1 MPLPGLVYI
10 VGDCARC
17 ASLPLLPRVAL
28 ACGSSAEVGRSATRW
43 SFDSSSR
50 SSDCPLPAGCSALG
64 RGTSGAEVG
73 RSATRSPWRSSTSLA
88 TTASKSCVLGTTKN
102 HARTLPD
109 TTRSAGRADGLTR
122 AVSCSPR
129 HAPAA
134 ARFLRSGRLERSFE
148 VCRGLAGAAA
158 QNPPGEV
165 VKTVC
170 QKKELF

>member
-109 TTRSAGRADGLTR
+109 TTRSAGREDGLTR

-129 HAPAA
+129 HAPARHLRA
-134 ARFLRSGRLERSFE
+134 VGEKFLKFAGVLQGRPPKTP
-148 VCRGLAGAAA
+148 RGSC
-158 QNPPGEV
+158 
-165 VKTVC
+165 KTVL
-170 QKKELF
+170 QTN